1 MILIDSQ
8 DCCFPGG
15 STRNGAQDYI
25 TFVKDANFAGYQTGS
40 GSLVML
46 IVCLVIVLLM
56 CVVVTALVL
65 YYMRNKGRAYRAILQ
80 DLAVPKEENSRKE
93 GTGSNFFGS
102 FFGSHIIKDV

>member
-1 MILIDSQ
+1 
-8 DCCFPGG
+8 
-15 STRNGAQDYI
+15 
-25 TFVKDANFAGYQTGS
+25 
-40 GSLVML
+40 ML
-46 IVCLVIVLLM
+46 IVCLVVVLLM

-102 FFGSHIIKDV
+102 FFGSHIRKDV